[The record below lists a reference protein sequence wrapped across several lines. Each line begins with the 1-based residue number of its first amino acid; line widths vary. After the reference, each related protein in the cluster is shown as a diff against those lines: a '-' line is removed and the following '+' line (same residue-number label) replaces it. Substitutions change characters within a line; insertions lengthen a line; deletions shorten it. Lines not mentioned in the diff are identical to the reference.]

1 MNVIPT
7 SLAIRQLIFVCYI
20 VLDDIQNKYYQDNFL
35 YQIVYI
41 LFLKVKQRKRILKIT
56 SFQYM
61 P

>member
-1 MNVIPT
+1 M
-7 SLAIRQLIFVCYI
+7 CYI

-56 SFQYM
+56 SFQYV